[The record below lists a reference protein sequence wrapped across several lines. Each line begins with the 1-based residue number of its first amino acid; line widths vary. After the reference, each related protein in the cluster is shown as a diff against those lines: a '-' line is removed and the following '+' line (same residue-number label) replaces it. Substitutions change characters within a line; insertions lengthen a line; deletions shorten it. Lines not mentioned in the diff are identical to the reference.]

1 MPLRMMPSNA
11 NVPCIAPQLKLH
23 RSARTRQLR
32 RAQPLQLIDLHIR
45 AGGRIQLRQPQVD
58 RAFCTARAYFP
69 RAGQPFLRNAD
80 RRRRRADDR
89 TGGLSNERVPG
100 LQRRRRHRCLRW
112 CWRCRDDARGCACQR
127 EQQARRDG
135 YARDIATRRWRP
147 SVAAGVEG
155 GQYATFELS
164 SAGHADREGR
174 RAVAAEAVR
183 DLEQMA
189 GVIASRSPRR
199 NHTVVAGEL
208 SFDAQTSR
216 NPPHRWME
224 PVHRAGR
231 EREHLRQAIVASDV
245 RQFVQ
250 DHRAAPVLGP
260 CVPGRRDQDCR
271 PAGAEGHRHAL
282 LTAAKESHRTTD
294 AEAVGR
300 LLQQR
305 HPFSI
310 AQLRGLAR
318 EPLDTPPLPGQP
330 DQHHDHAGAVQPAEA
345 GSP

>member
-1 MPLRMMPSNA
+1 MPS
-11 NVPCIAPQLKLH
+11 
-23 RSARTRQLR
+23 
-32 RAQPLQLIDLHIR
+32 
-45 AGGRIQLRQPQVD
+45 G
-58 RAFCTARAYFP
+58 TARADFP
-69 RAGQPFLRNAD
+69 RAGQPVLRDAD

-89 TGGLSNERVPG
+89 TGGLSNERVPR
-100 LQRRRRHRCLRW
+100 LQRRRRHRCLR
-112 CWRCRDDARGCACQR
+112 CWRRRDDARGCACQR

-135 YARDIATRRWRP
+135 YARDICTRRWRP
-147 SVAAGVEG
+147 SVAADVEC

-164 SAGHADREGR
+164 SARHADREGR
-174 RAVAAEAVR
+174 GAVAAEAVR

-250 DHRAAPVLGP
+250 DHRAAPVLRPG
-260 CVPGRRDQDCR
+260 VPGRRDQDCR
-271 PAGAEGHRHAL
+271 PASPEGHRHAL
-282 LTAAKESHRTTD
+282 LTAAKESHRTTE

-300 LLQQR
+300 LVQQC